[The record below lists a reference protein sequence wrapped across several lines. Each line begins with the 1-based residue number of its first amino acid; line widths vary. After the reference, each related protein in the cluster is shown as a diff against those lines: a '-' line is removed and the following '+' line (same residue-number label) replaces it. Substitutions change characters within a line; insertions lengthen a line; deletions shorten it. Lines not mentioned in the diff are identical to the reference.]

1 MADADLSVGVGPHA
15 GVTSVVACGAVAG
28 GAGGAAGGAGVG
40 GAGVGVAV
48 AGGAV
53 AGVGAAVA
61 GAGVA
66 VVTEVVQMPQVSAA
80 RGDVIVGG
88 AAGAVDVGGEVGAA
102 AAAEAAVAA
111 VAAVAV
117 QVRQGRCLAC
127 QLSIGSSCQQIAA
140 VAGSEQSVAGSA
152 PFETQFDV
160 IVHMNSCVHQ
170 HTLE

>member
-1 MADADLSVGVGPHA
+1 MADADFSVGVGPHA
-15 GVTSVVACGAVAG
+15 GVATV
-28 GAGGAAGGAGVG
+28 
-40 GAGVGVAV
+40 V

-53 AGVGAAVA
+53 AGGAVVAAAGAVA
-61 GAGVA
+61 GVAVAGVAGAAVA

-80 RGDVIVGG
+80 RGDVNGGG
-88 AAGAVDVGGEVGAA
+88 AAGAVDVCGEVGAA

-140 VAGSEQSVAGSA
+140 VAGSEQSAAGSA

>member
-1 MADADLSVGVGPHA
+1 MADADFSVGVGPHA
-15 GVTSVVACGAVAG
+15 GVASVVAGGAVAG
-28 GAGGAAGGAGVG
+28 GAGGAGAGAGVG
-40 GAGVGVAV
+40 GAGVGVA
-48 AGGAV
+48 
-53 AGVGAAVA
+53 

-66 VVTEVVQMPQVSAA
+66 GVAGVVTEGVQMPQVSAA

-140 VAGSEQSVAGSA
+140 VAGSEQSAAGSA

-170 HTLE
+170 HTME

>member
-1 MADADLSVGVGPHA
+1 MADADFSVVVGPHA
-15 GVTSVVACGAVAG
+15 GVASV
-28 GAGGAAGGAGVG
+28 
-40 GAGVGVAV
+40 V

-53 AGVGAAVA
+53 AGAAADAGGAVA

-66 VVTEVVQMPQVSAA
+66 GAGVAGVAVVTEGVQMPQVSAA

-140 VAGSEQSVAGSA
+140 VAGSEQSAAGSA

-160 IVHMNSCVHQ
+160 IVHMNNCVHQ

>member
-1 MADADLSVGVGPHA
+1 MADADFSVGVGPHA
-15 GVTSVVACGAVAG
+15 GVTTV
-28 GAGGAAGGAGVG
+28 
-40 GAGVGVAV
+40 V

-53 AGVGAAVA
+53 AGGAVVAVAGAAVVAAAGAVAAVAGAGVAGA

-66 VVTEVVQMPQVSAA
+66 VVTEGVQMPQVSAA
-80 RGDVIVGG
+80 RGDVDVGG

-140 VAGSEQSVAGSA
+140 VAGSEQSAAGSA

>member
-15 GVTSVVACGAVAG
+15 AVATVVAGGAVAG
-28 GAGGAAGGAGVG
+28 GAVVAG
-40 GAGVGVAV
+40 AV

-53 AGVGAAVA
+53 AGIAGVGAA
-61 GAGVA
+61 GAAVA
-66 VVTEVVQMPQVSAA
+66 VVTEGVQMPQVSAA

-160 IVHMNSCVHQ
+160 IVYMNNCVHQ